1 MVRKI
6 YEKVIYTRGRQ
17 LNRKVY
23 QRSNNVLPIEMPTAV
38 TGEDDNGGEA
48 PEANGEE

>member
-23 QRSNNVLPIEMPTAV
+23 QRSNNVLPIEMPTEV
-38 TGEDDNGGEA
+38 VDEGGEA